1 MPTGKDF
8 YSEDVQYIMGKAPS
22 WVVRWGV
29 TIVFVIFMGIFGG
42 CYFIKY
48 PDIIISPV
56 QITTYY
62 PPVDLISR
70 CNGLIDTLFVDD
82 GEFVERDSPVA
93 VLENTAKWADVKFI
107 SEKLKLISEEN
118 YDKVIYETWI
128 NEKYNLGEVQ
138 GAFSDFQKKARDYCH
153 YLSTKQI
160 LQKKELLREQI
171 LKKREYLEKIKEQYR
186 YIKKDLVLQENAFKR
201 DSLLYIEN
209 VISSADFEASLQN
222 LIQKQNIQ
230 SGFNATLSS
239 TELQIIQLEQ
249 QLIEFNTQQEYE
261 VSECKRLLTQCFQQL
276 SAELAKWKQTYT
288 LTAPISGHV
297 SFISYWRENQHI
309 EMGDKLASIIPLNN
323 NQIIGRIQIPST
335 GFGKVKVGQKTN
347 IKLNGYPYMEFGVLE
362 GEIKSLSAVPEHI
375 KTANGNTIV
384 YMAEIVFCDGLKTSY
399 NKEIPMIQ
407 QMDGTAEIITE
418 DMRLISR
425 FYNPIVSLFKN
436 R

>member
-1 MPTGKDF
+1 MPTRKDF

-22 WVVRWGV
+22 WVIRWGI

-62 PPVDLISR
+62 PPVDLVSR
-70 CNGLIDTLFVDD
+70 CNGLIDTLFVED
-82 GEFVERDSPVA
+82 GEFIERDSTIA
-93 VLENTAKWADVKFI
+93 VLENTAKWADIEF
-107 SEKLKLISEEN
+107 ISEEN

-128 NEKYNLGEVQ
+128 NKKYSLGEVQ
-138 GAFSDFQKKARDYCH
+138 GTFSDFQKKAKDYCH

-160 LQKKELLREQI
+160 PRKKELIKEQI
-171 LKKREYLEKIKEQYR
+171 LKNQEYLEKLKEQYKC
-186 YIKKDLVLQENAFKR
+186 IKKDLVLQENTFKR
-201 DSLLYIEN
+201 DSLLYVEN
-209 VISSADFEASLQN
+209 VISSADLESSLQN

-249 QLIEFNTQQEYE
+249 QLIEINTQQENE
-261 VSECKRLLTQCFQQL
+261 ISEYKRLLTQCFQQL
-276 SAELAKWKQTYT
+276 NAELAKWKQTYT
-288 LTAPISGHV
+288 LIAPISGHV
-297 SFISYWRENQHI
+297 SFVSYWNENQHVKI
-309 EMGDKLASIIPLNN
+309 GDKLASIIPITN
-323 NQIIGRIQIPST
+323 NQIIGRIQVPST

-347 IKLNGYPYMEFGVLE
+347 IKLNGYPYMEFGVLK
-362 GEIKSLSAVPEHI
+362 GEIKSLSAVPEQI

-384 YMAEIVFCDGLKTSY
+384 YMAEIVFSDGLKTSY

-425 FYNPIVSLFKN
+425 FYNPIVSLFRN